1 MSARAIAIAAVAAAM
16 AVLGNLVPPYD
27 AELLSQVL
35 IYGIFAMSLDLLL
48 GYTGLPSLGHAA
60 YFGVAAY
67 GMAILTLQASLG
79 VGLAALLGLAAAVIA
94 AAVFNLLA
102 LRTAAAYYLMIT
114 LAFAE
119 VLYSLAQSWTAL
131 TGGENG
137 LSGAWRPAFALSSRG
152 YFDFVLVVFALVA
165 SLLALFVAS
174 PVGYALRGIRENEH
188 RMRALGYPVWRYKY
202 LVSVVAALFAGIAG
216 ELYLGLA
223 NFIGPSVLSITLS
236 AQVLMMILVGAAGT
250 LFGPVIGA
258 AAFVF
263 LQYVLSSYTERWL
276 FVVGL
281 IYVFVALYA
290 PKGVLLFALDRFH
303 ARRPVAR

>member
-79 VGLAALLGLAAAVIA
+79 LGLAALLGLAAAVIA

-152 YFDFVLVVFALVA
+152 FFDFVLVVFALVA
-165 SLLALFVAS
+165 SRLALFVAS
-174 PVGYALRGIRENEH
+174 PVRLCAC
-188 RMRALGYPVWRYKY
+188 
-202 LVSVVAALFAGIAG
+202 AA
-216 ELYLGLA
+216 
-223 NFIGPSVLSITLS
+223 S
-236 AQVLMMILVGAAGT
+236 ARTSTV
-250 LFGPVIGA
+250 
-258 AAFVF
+258 
-263 LQYVLSSYTERWL
+263 
-276 FVVGL
+276 
-281 IYVFVALYA
+281 
-290 PKGVLLFALDRFH
+290 
-303 ARRPVAR
+303 

>member
-1 MSARAIAIAAVAAAM
+1 
-16 AVLGNLVPPYD
+16 
-27 AELLSQVL
+27 
-35 IYGIFAMSLDLLL
+35 
-48 GYTGLPSLGHAA
+48 
-60 YFGVAAY
+60 
-67 GMAILTLQASLG
+67 
-79 VGLAALLGLAAAVIA
+79 
-94 AAVFNLLA
+94 
-102 LRTAAAYYLMIT
+102 
-114 LAFAE
+114 
-119 VLYSLAQSWTAL
+119 
-131 TGGENG
+131 
-137 LSGAWRPAFALSSRG
+137 
-152 YFDFVLVVFALVA
+152 
-165 SLLALFVAS
+165 
-174 PVGYALRGIRENEH
+174 
-188 RMRALGYPVWRYKY
+188 MRALGYPVWRYKY

-290 PKGVLLFALDRFH
+290 PKGVLLFALDRLR
-303 ARRPVAR
+303 ARRPAAR